1 MYEVLYNELNCV
13 QFMNAEQE
21 TSPLISSSFEVVQVI
36 HEKLLDMVGK
46 VQ

>member
-1 MYEVLYNELNCV
+1 MRWTEEKQINFPV
-13 QFMNAEQE
+13 
-21 TSPLISSSFEVVQVI
+21 SSSFEVVQVI

>member
-1 MYEVLYNELNCV
+1 MRWTEEKQINFPVV
-13 QFMNAEQE
+13 
-21 TSPLISSSFEVVQVI
+21 SSSFEVVQVI

>member
-1 MYEVLYNELNCV
+1 MLSRV
-13 QFMNAEQE
+13 QFMNAEDG
-21 TSPLISSSFEVVQVI
+21 TLPSFSSSFEVVQVI

>member
-1 MYEVLYNELNCV
+1 MHNVLSYVTCSRSD
-13 QFMNAEQE
+13 
-21 TSPLISSSFEVVQVI
+21 SPLFSSFEVVQVI

>member
-1 MYEVLYNELNCV
+1 MHNVLSYVTCLRPD
-13 QFMNAEQE
+13 
-21 TSPLISSSFEVVQVI
+21 SLSSSFEVVQVI

>member
-1 MYEVLYNELNCV
+1 MG
-13 QFMNAEQE
+13 AEE
-21 TSPLISSSFEVVQVI
+21 RTLPSFPCSFEVVQVI

>member
-1 MYEVLYNELNCV
+1 MLC
-13 QFMNAEQE
+13 MNAKKKKL
-21 TSPLISSSFEVVQVI
+21 PLVSSSFEVVQVI

>member
-1 MYEVLYNELNCV
+1 MLKKFVLVSC
-13 QFMNAEQE
+13 
-21 TSPLISSSFEVVQVI
+21 SFEVVQVI

>member
-1 MYEVLYNELNCV
+1 MDEVLYDELSCV
-13 QFMNAEQE
+13 PFTNAEEE
-21 TSPLISSSFEVVQVI
+21 TFSLVSSSFEVVQVI